1 MLSAMQF
8 TSRGY
13 ETPGMATDGVLL
25 HHGKVLLV
33 QRGKEPAKGQWAIP
47 GGFVEVGETTE
58 QAVVREVSEETGLG
72 TEHIDVVD
80 LVGVYSDPHRDPRG
94 HIVSITYLCALP
106 DIEGTPEVTGEDD
119 AADARWFDVDELPDL
134 AFDHRELLQDALRLA
149 HAHQER
155 LET

>member
-1 MLSAMQF
+1 MRF

-13 ETPGMATDGVLL
+13 ETPGMATDAVLL

-58 QAVVREVSEETGLG
+58 QAVLRELNEETGLG
-72 TEHIDVVD
+72 VDHLDVVD

-106 DIEGTPEVTGEDD
+106 DIEGVPQVEGGDD
-119 AADARWFDVDELPDL
+119 AAHAAWFELDELPEL
-134 AFDHRELLQDALRLA
+134 AFDHGEILADARELADR
-149 HAHQER
+149 HG
-155 LET
+155 